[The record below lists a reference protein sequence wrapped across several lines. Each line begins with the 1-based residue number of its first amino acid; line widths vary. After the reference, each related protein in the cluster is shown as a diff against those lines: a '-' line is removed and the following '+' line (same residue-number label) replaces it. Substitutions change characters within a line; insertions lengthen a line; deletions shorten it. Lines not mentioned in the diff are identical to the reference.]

1 MIFNGCAAL
10 IHLKLE
16 GKTGEIDFFLYIFD
30 HYLLSE
36 LRFSLSLTDIRENAF

>member
-16 GKTGEIDFFLYIFD
+16 GKTGEIDFFNIFD
-30 HYLLSE
+30 HYLSSE